1 MSNKG
6 SRTPPVRI
14 SDTASDNTNQ
24 FVYVR
29 RLFLKQTK
37 AQTEQF
43 ATTII
48 TERIPRETKT
58 KISFDGSAMF
68 VAWVTSESCLIDPL
82 VVMFAF
88 LLNASLLYS
97 NRNSDE

>member
-1 MSNKG
+1 MSNNG
-6 SRTPPVRI
+6 SKTPPVRI

-29 RLFLKQTK
+29 RVFLKQTK

-48 TERIPRETKT
+48 TERIQRATV
-58 KISFDGSAMF
+58 DGSAMF
-68 VAWVTSESCLIDPL
+68 VAWSLVES
-82 VVMFAF
+82 
-88 LLNASLLYS
+88 S
-97 NRNSDE
+97 

>member
-6 SRTPPVRI
+6 KRTPPVRI
-14 SDTASDNTNQ
+14 SDAASDNTNQ

-29 RLFLKQTK
+29 RVFLKQTK

-48 TERIPRETKT
+48 TERIPRATV
-58 KISFDGSAMF
+58 DGSAMF
-68 VAWVTSESCLIDPL
+68 VAWFRSRVISRE
-82 VVMFAF
+82 
-88 LLNASLLYS
+88 LLNGLSLS
-97 NRNSDE
+97 SANKQNSR